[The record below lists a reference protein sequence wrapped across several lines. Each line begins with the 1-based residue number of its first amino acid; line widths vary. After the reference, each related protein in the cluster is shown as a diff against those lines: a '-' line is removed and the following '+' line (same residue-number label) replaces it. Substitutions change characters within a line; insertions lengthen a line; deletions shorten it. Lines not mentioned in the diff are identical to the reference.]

1 MNNLPQELVDEICS
15 YMPTEDLKHVLML
28 NRQFRYGAERY
39 SGFFDEYTIKE
50 DSIEFLSC
58 YSCHR
63 LLCLKEVIFKPMLPP
78 VLKSPDSEE
87 LPCRESAE
95 EIREKDESFT
105 RQVQHLFDVQHLSN
119 TLSLLEQQA
128 GASSQRYIQLK
139 PGHFIE

>member
-15 YMPTEDLKHVLML
+15 YMPREDLKHVLML
-28 NRQFRYGAERY
+28 NRQFRYGAERC

-50 DSIEFLSC
+50 D
-58 YSCHR
+58 
-63 LLCLKEVIFKPMLPP
+63 IFKPMLPP

-95 EIREKDESFT
+95 EIREKDEPFT
-105 RQVQHLFDVQHLSN
+105 RQVQHLFNVQHLSD